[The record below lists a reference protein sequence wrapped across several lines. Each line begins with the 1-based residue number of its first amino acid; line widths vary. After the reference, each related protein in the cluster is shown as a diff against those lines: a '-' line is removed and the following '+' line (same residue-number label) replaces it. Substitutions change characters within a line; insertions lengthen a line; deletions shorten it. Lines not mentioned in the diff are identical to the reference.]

1 MLEDGRFPDR
11 FAPLSVAADAAA
23 AATARAGA
31 EAAAAGVPAAVTAEV
46 TTQVDPK
53 VTAAQTART
62 GAETARTGA
71 ETAKTGAETA
81 RTGAETARTGAE
93 AALAGV
99 PAAVETQI
107 TTPGTPTRA
116 ALNATYAPA
125 SLGTTKLDKAEATL
139 YPKPGRSIAR
149 RLKDKSEAVV
159 IGMVGD
165 STGDETTEWFELLT
179 AWLAAQAPTVP
190 VKVARWNDA
199 VQGYGLPQTI
209 QTGTTEASVA
219 FVGLSHYIVTP
230 DTAQVSVTGDIA
242 MMVDI
247 ALTDWTPASNSPAL
261 VTKFGAA
268 GQRSYRFYVEQTTG
282 LLVFTW
288 YADGTTGKTVK
299 SSVAPTVAD
308 GARLRVG
315 VELDV
320 DDGAGSHAVRFYV
333 GTGLNGWT
341 QLGTTQVAAG
351 GGTTSVFDSTTQ
363 LALGSRSDTNADCWT
378 GTFYSGAL
386 LSGMLQTGK
395 VVAGYDPGLYPA
407 QQGTQALR
415 GTAGQTWTPV
425 GVPVITY
432 SPMLLAYNGSKSNM
446 GIAYSADATRLALQ
460 TPIEPQLFF
469 ISYGHNETSG
479 VLSTWD
485 ALATQIRTRYP
496 LCPIVA
502 VAQSPQKSPRLA
514 TQIARQAQIAAE
526 VAQVAALRG
535 YALLDAYTALSAD
548 PATYVMADGVHP
560 TVAGSALWAV
570 EAEKMFLPWPTV

>member
-1 MLEDGRFPDR
+1 MSSFLDVPGIKPAGLD
-11 FAPLSVAADAAA
+11 VALTGKINDTGS
-23 AATARAGA
+23 ATRG
-31 EAAAAGVPAAVTAEV
+31 
-46 TTQVDPK
+46 
-53 VTAAQTART
+53 
-62 GAETARTGA
+62 
-71 ETAKTGAETA
+71 
-81 RTGAETARTGAE
+81 
-93 AALAGV
+93 
-99 PAAVETQI
+99 
-107 TTPGTPTRA
+107 
-116 ALNATYAPA
+116 ALNATYAPV
-125 SLGTTKLDKAEATL
+125 SLGTTKLDKTEATL
-139 YPKPGRSIAR
+139 YPKPGRAIAR

-190 VKVARWNDA
+190 VKVARWSDSA
-199 VQGYGLPQTI
+199 QGYGLPQTI
-209 QTGTTEASVA
+209 QSGTTEASLA
-219 FVGLSHYIVTP
+219 FVGLSHYIVIP
-230 DTAQVSVTGDIA
+230 DSAQISVTGDIA

-247 ALTDWTPASNSPAL
+247 ALTDWTPAANNPAL
-261 VTKFGAA
+261 VTKFAAA

-288 YADGTTGKTVK
+288 YPDGTTGKTVK

-308 GARLRVG
+308 GGRLRVG

-378 GTFYSGAL
+378 GTFYTGAL

-407 QQGTQALR
+407 QQGNQLLR
-415 GTAGQTWTPV
+415 GTAGGSWSPI

-446 GIAYSADATRLALQ
+446 AIAYSADPTRLALQ

-469 ISYGHNETSG
+469 ISYGHNQTGG
-479 VLSTWD
+479 VLAEWD
-485 ALATQIRTRYP
+485 SLATQVQTRYP

-526 VAQVAALRG
+526 VAQVASLRG

-548 PATYVMADGVHP
+548 LATYVMTDGVHP
-560 TVAGSALWAV
+560 TTAGSAVWAA
-570 EAEKMFLPWPTV
+570 EAQKMFLPWPTV